1 MAKNLPLSIETVPIS
16 PIYIA
21 ESSGC
26 AGPPRGAKKRFVVLL
41 VEKDFL
47 PRTATVHYVFDGSGI
62 LNTKRPRHENG
73 DYHLRP

>member
-26 AGPPRGAKKRFVVLL
+26 AGPTRGAKKLMKERMERSPKI
-41 VEKDFL
+41 VEK
-47 PRTATVHYVFDGSGI
+47 
-62 LNTKRPRHENG
+62 
-73 DYHLRP
+73 